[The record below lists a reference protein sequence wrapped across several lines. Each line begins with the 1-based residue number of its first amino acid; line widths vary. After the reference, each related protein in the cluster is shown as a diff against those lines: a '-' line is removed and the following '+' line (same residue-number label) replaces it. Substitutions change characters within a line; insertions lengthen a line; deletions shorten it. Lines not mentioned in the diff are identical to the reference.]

1 MEAEKTETE
10 IDVMDVVVEGDQE
23 KEDITDD
30 DTKESIKDGENNLK
44 KEVAKDEKNR
54 SGDGKDIP
62 REANPLLESV
72 HARELVRALHT
83 GTRGP
88 VAQLPI
94 QGRHLHPRPLL
105 WPLRCLAR
113 QDALLPL
120 HACLAAR
127 DSGLVDPGMLLLYLS
142 GCLQVADSPIP
153 SILLDLQVDTKEAK
167 TEAYAALAPL
177 VVTAEGLLEFL
188 YYHGKVFRSNEF
200 PAYPGRRVAEYLVH
214 QARSLGTGRG
224 LRTLVARW
232 YHEQEP
238 LELCRQVT
246 RARARH
252 GRSHGDILKDLGIQ
266 YSPKNVGLAAVMK
279 YLMWGPAALARA
291 RGRFE
296 EAPEVLGFLAASQ
309 EVRRATEA
317 GEAARLI
324 RQHGLDVSQVA
335 PPLLEAAEVWLALL
349 PGLDLP
355 RLLEHLR
362 PMAAAGLLAA
372 EDSPVLRLLLGR
384 LQSAEVQQA
393 GRPGPV
399 AAAVALA
406 QVRRSWAPQPGRL
419 EEAVAAA
426 IHPSLAAA
434 LEELL
439 QAALGQVARA
449 EGRVLVVVD
458 CRRTLATNF
467 CWGAPGVACADAVA
481 VTVLALR

>member
-83 GTRGP
+83 GTHGP
-88 VAQLPI
+88 VALLPI

-309 EVRRATEA
+309 DVRRATEA

-335 PPLLEAAEVWLALL
+335 PPLLDAEEVDLLWVILASV
-349 PGLDLP
+349 DT
-355 RLLEHLR
+355 
-362 PMAAAGLLAA
+362 
-372 EDSPVLRLLLGR
+372 GR
-384 LQSAEVQQA
+384 D
-393 GRPGPV
+393 
-399 AAAVALA
+399 
-406 QVRRSWAPQPGRL
+406 
-419 EEAVAAA
+419 
-426 IHPSLAAA
+426 I
-434 LEELL
+434 
-439 QAALGQVARA
+439 
-449 EGRVLVVVD
+449 
-458 CRRTLATNF
+458 
-467 CWGAPGVACADAVA
+467 
-481 VTVLALR
+481 